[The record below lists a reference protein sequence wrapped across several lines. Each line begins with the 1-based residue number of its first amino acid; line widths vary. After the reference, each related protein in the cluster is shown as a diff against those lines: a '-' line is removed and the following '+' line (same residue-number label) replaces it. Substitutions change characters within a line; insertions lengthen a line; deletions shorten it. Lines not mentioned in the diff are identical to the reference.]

1 MRGTVIGESSWD
13 EPERDPKEPFGEERM
28 TLGMAKNRENH
39 KKKIAIVI
47 ARCEALA
54 SRARR
59 KKDTTPSFNFEAKLK
74 TLEEIKTLS
83 TEYQA
88 LRKDAFKMISEIS
101 YHPDPVEGKDKDFIR
116 TVESHFKSLDE
127 SFNLEE
133 NYGWKPLK

>member
-1 MRGTVIGESSWD
+1 MGRVIGKVEEFEEVKQEMTPS
-13 EPERDPKEPFGEERM
+13 ERM